1 MENKKRKI
9 QLPTAYTIL
18 LSITIVI
25 AIITQF
31 IPDIKAAELSDVVM
45 APINGLTDAIDICFY
60 VLLMGGFLGV
70 VNKTG
75 ALDAGIGSLVKK
87 LNGRELLLIP
97 MLMFILSLG
106 GTSYGMS
113 EETLA
118 FYALVTAT
126 MLAAGFDSLTAV
138 ATIVFGAGS
147 GVLGSTVNP
156 FLVSTSIDSLRV
168 VGVEVNQA
176 VVIGVGIALWLSS
189 LLISIFFVMS
199 YAKKVKKDKNAS
211 LLSKEEQKNS
221 QEQFADNNEKTLEFT
236 FRRKVVLWLFGLS
249 FVVMICGVIPWE
261 RFGIKLFVNTDFLT
275 GNSLGNWWFS
285 ELAMWFTLMA
295 IVIGVVYGLSEKE
308 IVSSI
313 IEGASEMVGVAL
325 IIGISRGVSVIMN
338 STGLDT
344 YVLNSAS
351 ETLSGMSPILFTNM
365 SFLLYIALSFLI
377 PSTSGL
383 ASVSMP
389 IFGPLAKSLGFS
401 PEIVI
406 SILSAGSGLVNIITP
421 TSGVIMG
428 GLAIAKVEYS
438 TWVKFATKIIICIFI
453 SAAIILSIGMMLSQ

>member
-31 IPDIKAAELSDVVM
+31 IPDIKAANISDVVM

-295 IVIGVVYGLSEKE
+295 IVIGIVYGFSEKE

-377 PSTSGL
+377 PSSSGL

>member
-31 IPDIKAAELSDVVM
+31 IPDIKAANISDVVM

-377 PSTSGL
+377 PSSSGL

>member
-31 IPDIKAAELSDVVM
+31 IPDIKAANISDVVM

-295 IVIGVVYGLSEKE
+295 IVIGIVYGFSEKE

-453 SAAIILSIGMMLSQ
+453 SAAIILSIGMMLA

>member
-31 IPDIKAAELSDVVM
+31 IPDIKAAALSDVVM

-295 IVIGVVYGLSEKE
+295 IVIGIVYGFSEKE

-377 PSTSGL
+377 PSSSGL

-453 SAAIILSIGMMLSQ
+453 SAAIILSIGMMLA

>member
-31 IPDIKAAELSDVVM
+31 IPDIKAANISDVVM

-377 PSTSGL
+377 PSSSGL

-453 SAAIILSIGMMLSQ
+453 SAAIILSIGMMLA

>member
-31 IPDIKAAELSDVVM
+31 IPDIKAAALSDVVM

-295 IVIGVVYGLSEKE
+295 IVIGIVYGFSEKE

-377 PSTSGL
+377 PSSSGL

>member
-31 IPDIKAAELSDVVM
+31 IPDIKAAALSDVVM

-377 PSTSGL
+377 PSSSGL